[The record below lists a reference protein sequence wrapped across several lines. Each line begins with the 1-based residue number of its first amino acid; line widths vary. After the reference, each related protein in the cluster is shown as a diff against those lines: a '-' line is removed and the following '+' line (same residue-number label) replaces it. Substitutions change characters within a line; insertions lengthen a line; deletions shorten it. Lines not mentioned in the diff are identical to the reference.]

1 MYDKK
6 TEANEFVADSV
17 DEAKAA
23 AARFYGVEVDELK
36 VAVAKEGEVS
46 GLNGRAALVAYPKSV
61 VPGSKPGDDGGGR
74 GGRGGR
80 GDRGDRGGRGRDRD
94 RGRGRDRDRGRRAEG
109 ESRPTLEASGPSHSE
124 EPVESTG
131 SAQGELSEIGKFVLG
146 TVERMGLG
154 NFEISENSEEGSDL
168 TVCQLRGAAGT
179 ALGSGGV
186 RTAEAVQ
193 LLANQVAK
201 QLDVSGRVVIDVEGD
216 EDERESSLTALA
228 GKAADR
234 AADSGR
240 SVALDPMNPRDRRIV
255 HVALRDTDNIA
266 TMSIGDGRYR
276 QVLVVPEGASEY
288 EEAQSSQA

>member
-1 MYDKK
+1 
-6 TEANEFVADSV
+6 
-17 DEAKAA
+17 
-23 AARFYGVEVDELK
+23 
-36 VAVAKEGEVS
+36 
-46 GLNGRAALVAYPKSV
+46 
-61 VPGSKPGDDGGGR
+61 
-74 GGRGGR
+74 
-80 GDRGDRGGRGRDRD
+80 
-94 RGRGRDRDRGRRAEG
+94 
-109 ESRPTLEASGPSHSE
+109 
-124 EPVESTG
+124 VESTG

-234 AADSGR
+234 AVDSGR